1 MFKRLGLFLPVQM
14 PLPDAIRVVQYA
26 ELRGFEAIW
35 QAERVLLRDS
45 LVVLA
50 ALGAVTTRIKLGAS
64 VLDPWTRNAGLIAT
78 SLVTLDELAPDRILC
93 GLGGW
98 TDGEAA
104 RVGIARDRP
113 LLALREVTNALS
125 ELIAGRIV
133 SRSGEF
139 VTLLNAQIPEH
150 EMRLQSR
157 RIPIYLG
164 GTAPRTLALA
174 GELADGALLNY
185 LVTPAYTRAAL
196 NEIRRGAAVTH
207 RPIEFIDRPQLIACS
222 VNRNRAQAMAE
233 AQRFVAGAVLA
244 QPALMQ
250 ANGVAASLIDV
261 IVRTASETG
270 LDAAAHL
277 VPEEVLLALM
287 AVGTPDD
294 VRRKVNDYLDAGA
307 TSPVLYCIGD
317 DIRFMIDVF
326 TDPYLS

>member
-1 MFKRLGLFLPVQM
+1 MFKRLGLFLPANL
-14 PLPDAIRVVQYA
+14 PLPEAIRVVQYA
-26 ELRGFEAIW
+26 ELRGFEAVW
-35 QAERVLLRDS
+35 QAERMLVRDS
-45 LVVLA
+45 LAVLA
-50 ALGAVTTRIKLGAS
+50 ALAAVTTRIKLGTS
-64 VLDPWTRNAGLIAT
+64 VLDPWTRNAGLLAT

-98 TDGEAA
+98 TDAEAN

-113 LLALREVTNALS
+113 LLALREMTNALND
-125 ELIAGRIV
+125 LIAGRVV

-139 VTLLNAQIPEH
+139 VTLVNAQIPEN

-174 GELADGALLNY
+174 GEVADGALLNY

-196 NEIRRGAAVTH
+196 DEIRRGAAVTR
-207 RPIEFIDRPQLIACS
+207 RPIEFVDRPQLIACAVS
-222 VNRNRAQAMAE
+222 RNRAQAMAQ
-233 AQRFVAGAVLA
+233 ARRFVAGAVLA

-250 ANGVAASLIDV
+250 ANGIAASLIDM
-261 IVRTASETG
+261 IARTADESG
-270 LDAAAHL
+270 LDEAASL

-294 VRRKVNDYLDAGA
+294 VRRKVSDYLDAGA
-307 TSPVLYCIGD
+307 TAPVLYCIGED
-317 DIRFMIDVF
+317 VRFMIDVF